1 MARSK
6 FNKSR
11 AVGGTR
17 RVASLPCGKLIK
29 QPPKQMKAYVQVHQ
43 KRCELCKSKDLS
55 SIWKKPVS
63 KTPSHNNFHGGYGSY
78 GISGGQTM
86 TAVNSETGEE
96 MEVCRPVGMSPEQLY
111 EGMKDKTLIDVVA
124 KEQVK
129 EMLKEDEEIQ
139 EAVGKLTE
147 EEFKEVAVALKEL
160 GLCQELGITDDEFM
174 KLMIDRK
181 IF

>member
-43 KRCELCKSKDLS
+43 KRCELCRSKDLS
-55 SIWKKPVS
+55 SLWKRPVS
-63 KTPSHNNFHGGYGSY
+63 KSPSHNNFKGGYGSY
-78 GISGGQTM
+78 GASGGQTM
-86 TAVNSETGEE
+86 TAINSETGQE

-111 EGMKDKTLIDVVA
+111 EGMRDKTLLDVISE
-124 KEQVK
+124 EQVK
-129 EMLKEDEEIQ
+129 
-139 EAVGKLTE
+139 VGAN
-147 EEFKEVAVALKEL
+147 EEFKEVAIALKEL
-160 GLCQELGITDDEFM
+160 GLCQELGMTDDEFM
-174 KLMIDRK
+174 KLMIDKK

>member
-29 QPPKQMKAYVQVHQ
+29 QPPKQIKAFVQVHQ
-43 KRCELCKSKDLS
+43 KRCELCNSKDLS
-55 SIWKKPVS
+55 FIWKKPLS
-63 KTPSHNNFHGGYGSY
+63 KTPTHNNFHGGYGSY

-86 TAVNSETGEE
+86 TAFNSETGEE
-96 MEVCRPVGMSPEQLY
+96 IEVCRPVGMSPEQIY
-111 EGMKDKTLIDVVA
+111 QGMRDHTLMDVVA
-124 KEQVK
+124 
-129 EMLKEDEEIQ
+129 EELP
-139 EAVGKLTE
+139 AGTE
-147 EEFKEVAVALKEL
+147 EEFKEVAIALKEL
-160 GLCQELGITDDEFM
+160 GLCQELGITDDEFL
-174 KLMIDRK
+174 KLMIDRN